1 MPVRRGCIAILAVAP
16 ILLAAASPPTWGPRW
31 GISLDDYPPSALRA
45 KREGTTRFEV
55 AVDETGAPTKCTI
68 IKSSGHQDLDDR
80 SCEVVMKRAKFKPA
94 RDDAGNAVPGTFRH
108 LVLWHVASTPQSLPA
123 YAGYGVT
130 VTFDGAGAV
139 TSCKVAPLVKGF
151 ELTPDLAGKCES
163 MGNADVFAE
172 LLGRPT
178 AGLATATYRFW
189 LHDRRF
195 GGQLPTNQPVRRLRA
210 HVVFDTAD
218 DGAITWCEIVLAPA
232 TPSPGLPSTD
242 FCGPKAYG
250 VTRDGGGGQA
260 NDMFIDTIATPT
272 RGGA

>member
-1 MPVRRGCIAILAVAP
+1 MRSWPGLLAILAVAP

-31 GISLDDYPPSALRA
+31 AISTDDYPPGARRA
-45 KREGTTRFEV
+45 NRQGTTRYVV
-55 AVDETGAPTKCTI
+55 AVDKSGAPTNCTI
-68 IKSSGHQDLDDR
+68 IKSSGHQDLDDKT
-80 SCEVVMKRAKFKPA
+80 CQLVMKRAKFIPA
-94 RDDAGNAVPGTFRH
+94 RDDAGDAAPGIIRH
-108 LVLWHVASTPQSLPA
+108 LVVWTTSLTPQLLPA

-130 VTFDGAGAV
+130 VAFDNTGAI
-139 TSCKVAPLVKGF
+139 TSCEVASLVKGF
-151 ELTPDLAGKCES
+151 ELTPAQAGKCKS
-163 MGNADVFAE
+163 IGNADVFSE

-218 DGAITWCEIVLAPA
+218 DGAITWCEIVLAPT
-232 TPSPGLPSTD
+232 TPSAGLPSTD
-242 FCGPKAYG
+242 FCGPRAYG

-260 NDMFIDTIATPT
+260 NDMFIDVIATPV